1 MLAAAGLKRLGLDLS
16 GLNVRALR
24 PEELPS
30 APGQGAL
37 LAEARADRPDL
48 IEALAELHDAMTAR
62 CVTLER
68 QVLAGIGGGCQQ
80 PLGAL
85 ATPQADGTLLLQAA
99 YAPDGELRRAEARG
113 TDDAA
118 LLKAVLKGIGLS

>member
-1 MLAAAGLKRLGLDLS
+1 MRPLT
-16 GLNVRALR
+16 

-48 IEALAELHDAMTAR
+48 IEALADMHDVMTAR

-85 ATPQADGTLLLQAA
+85 ATPQADGSLILRAA
-99 YAPDGELRRAEARG
+99 YAPDGDLRRAEAQG
-113 TDDAA
+113 TDDQA
-118 LLKAVLKGIGLS
+118 LLAEVLKGIGLS